1 MQFFRS
7 IGRAIRAV
15 LTAMAILFSSA
26 ALAGT
31 PTLTFVDGWVGE
43 YASNANQPTRM
54 YAFDNGSVDLNI
66 KSVTISQNSSTA
78 QFEIPGGQGND
89 VPVDIT
95 VNFVNGTRQTVQGSV
110 NWKIGTN
117 QNPDAIGLISIH
129 RQLMAT
135 RSPLDVVKLIF

>member
-43 YASNANQPTRM
+43 YASNANQPSPSMRPLLARCT
-54 YAFDNGSVDLNI
+54 NCG
-66 KSVTISQNSSTA
+66 
-78 QFEIPGGQGND
+78 PPQG
-89 VPVDIT
+89 V
-95 VNFVNGTRQTVQGSV
+95 QTHQHQARRSC
-110 NWKIGTN
+110 TN
-117 QNPDAIGLISIH
+117 RAN
-129 RQLMAT
+129 
-135 RSPLDVVKLIF
+135 